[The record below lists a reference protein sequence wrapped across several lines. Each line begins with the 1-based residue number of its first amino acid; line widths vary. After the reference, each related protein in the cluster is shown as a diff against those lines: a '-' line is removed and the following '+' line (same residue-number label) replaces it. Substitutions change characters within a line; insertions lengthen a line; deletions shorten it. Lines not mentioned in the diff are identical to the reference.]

1 MMRFL
6 TLSRII
12 MKLSGAHIGI
22 NLPSHSVAK
31 NLFDS
36 FLFQEKLNFKVKAT
50 GIVLKK
56 LYFQCVMLK
65 IEESKE
71 LMDLNMACQLHF
83 TDKMEPYWPHLSLVY
98 GTFTEKK
105 QLQLKEEIE
114 RKYKTVLELEEKIFA
129 AELWM
134 TPDDVSSWEKNC
146 TSYAKA

>member
-12 MKLSGAHIGI
+12 MKLSGAHI
-22 NLPSHSVAK
+22 
-31 NLFDS
+31 
-36 FLFQEKLNFKVKAT
+36 
-50 GIVLKK
+50 
-56 LYFQCVMLK
+56 VMLK

-83 TDKMEPYWPHLSLVY
+83 TGKMEPYWPHLSLVY